1 MYKMIS
7 VLWKQ
12 MKINQEKKYKCLLE
26 IGGAGGRGREEARL
40 PQPRASLSHT
50 HHHTP

>member
-26 IGGAGGRGREEARL
+26 IGGGGGERRRT
-40 PQPRASLSHT
+40 SLSHA